1 MSFPSFPG
9 QNNQAPVAPTPVA
22 GGFAPVAPQAHVPPQ
37 GFAPQPGGGFTGQ
50 AAAAAAYPAYAAHP
64 AAQPQAFA
72 PQGYGQPQ
80 PQATQALASQ
90 ADFEALRGAQMGK
103 GKRERLPVGDYV
115 VVGEAT
121 EFFDA
126 NAAKGGVPNRALALQ
141 IVVEE
146 SSNPTIKI
154 GSRAKTTEF
163 FDTSFKKE
171 DQLNKFKQFCG
182 RLYGV
187 QSQEQLDSFD
197 WVTPCMA
204 ATSDVFRGARYQIKV
219 TRVLDRS
226 GRVKLDKRGEEVTR
240 DSIQRIG

>member
-22 GGFAPVAPQAHVPPQ
+22 GGFAPVAPQGHVPPQ
-37 GFAPQPGGGFTGQ
+37 QQAFAPQPGGGFTGQ
-50 AAAAAAYPAYAAHP
+50 PQGFAAQQQFAQSPAYA
-64 AAQPQAFA
+64 
-72 PQGYGQPQ
+72 PQGHAQ

-90 ADFEALRGAQMGK
+90 AEFEALRGAQMGK

-226 GRVKLDKRGEEVTR
+226 RRVKLDKRGEEVTR